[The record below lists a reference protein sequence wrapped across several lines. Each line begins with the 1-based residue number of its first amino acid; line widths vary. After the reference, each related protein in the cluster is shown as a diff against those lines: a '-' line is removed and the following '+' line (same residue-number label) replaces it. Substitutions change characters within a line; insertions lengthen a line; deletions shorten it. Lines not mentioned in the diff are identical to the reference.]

1 MNYGRFNL
9 ILGPMYSGKTSEL
22 LRRLNRYKI
31 AKKKCLLI
39 KFDEDNRY
47 DDEYVCTHDQV
58 KHKAVKCNKLEK
70 VNNIITNYDV
80 ICIDEVQFY
89 SDSSIYCD
97 KWANDGK
104 IVEAC
109 GLNGDFNKKPFEQI
123 TKLIPQVDD
132 LIFLKAVDKNTGQ
145 DAPFTF
151 RLSNNKEQ
159 KVIGGLDIYSA
170 VSRTSYIRNF
180 V

>member
-70 VNNIITNYDV
+70 VDNLILDYDV

-89 SDSSIYCD
+89 SDSSLYCD
-97 KWANDGK
+97 KWANQGK

-123 TKLIPQVDD
+123 TKLIPQIDN
-132 LIFLKAVDKNTGQ
+132 LLFLKAVDKDTGE

-151 RLSNNKEQ
+151 RLGSDTAQ
-159 KVIGGLDIYSA
+159 KVIGGLDKYSA
-170 VSRTSYIRNF
+170 VSRTSYIRNTL
-180 V
+180 